1 MQTYEYFN
9 EVSIIQSVVSVTFKC
24 NLGNRFDDVVPF
36 WVLLSRQW
44 RHPSSTFCNTFHR
57 FHITSLFILVCNK
70 NIDECDRDK
79 TCFNFSQFTIHNAKE
94 LWCWIRYACEVR
106 LEAFIINNEQASSC
120 LLHSIN
126 PEYSHEF
133 PSLCQEEAEEW
144 EELKSLSKTK
154 IRTHNIPLRFDANK
168 RCLEINAECRAV
180 VASAQQRAIFS

>member
-1 MQTYEYFN
+1 MMWFHFEFCW
-9 EVSIIQSVVSVTFKC
+9 VDS
-24 NLGNRFDDVVPF
+24 DDT
-36 WVLLSRQW
+36 
-44 RHPSSTFCNTFHR
+44 HPRLFATLFTVF
-57 FHITSLFILVCNK
+57 TSLLYSSSSAT
-70 NIDECDRDK
+70 K
-79 TCFNFSQFTIHNAKE
+79 TLMNAIGIRRVLIFHNSQFDE